1 MDFAGMIQTWIAV
14 LTKPGEEIFE
24 QEQNSPRASLST
36 ALIWIVIAAVV
47 TAVLGFMQSLLFTPS
62 TQQMTGMIEQMN
74 LPPESADLVGKML
87 AGGLLAGLSGVGAFL
102 GIILTPIFFL
112 IGTGIIHLIATML
125 RGQGDFGRFAYLS
138 AAIQS
143 PISIVTAFLGF
154 VPVVGGCVV
163 FLISIYSLV
172 LYYFAVK
179 VSYRLTSGRAIA
191 VILIPVIAVFL
202 IAACVAIAVTA
213 LAINV
218 SQ

>member
-74 LPPESADLVGKML
+74 LPTESAALVEQML

>member
-36 ALIWIVIAAVV
+36 ALIWVVIAAVV
-47 TAVLGFMQSLLFTPS
+47 TAVLGFVQSLLFTPS
-62 TQQMTGMIEQMN
+62 PQQMMDLFDQMN
-74 LPPESADLVGKML
+74 LPPESTAMVEQMFT
-87 AGGLLAGLSGVGAFL
+87 GGMLAGLSGVGAFL

-112 IGTGIIHLIATML
+112 IGTGIIHLLANML

-154 VPVVGGCVV
+154 IPVVGGCVV
-163 FLISIYSLV
+163 FLVSIYSLV
-172 LYYFAVK
+172 LYYFAIK

-191 VILIPVIAVFL
+191 VILIPVLAVILLVICVIFAV
-202 IAACVAIAVTA
+202 AALTIS
-213 LAINV
+213 V

>member
-24 QEQNSPRASLST
+24 QEQNSPQANITT
-36 ALIWIVIAAVV
+36 ALIWVVIAAVV
-47 TAVLGFMQSLLFTPS
+47 TAVLGFVQSLLFTPS
-62 TQQMTGMIEQMN
+62 AQQMMDLFDQMD
-74 LPPESADLVGKML
+74 LPPESAAMMEQMFT
-87 AGGLLAGLSGVGAFL
+87 GGMLAGLSGAGAFL
-102 GIILTPIFFL
+102 GIILTPLFFL
-112 IGTGIIHLIATML
+112 IGTGIIHLIANVL

-163 FLISIYSLV
+163 FLLNIYSLV
-172 LYYFAVK
+172 LYYFAIK
-179 VSYRLTSGRAIA
+179 VAYRLTSGRAIT

-202 IAACVAIAVTA
+202 IAACIAVAVAAFTISA
-213 LAINV
+213 